1 MKPMIYRTSKINL
14 EAILFF
20 LNRRINQTLRYSG
33 WTPVTMD
40 LLGIQAAIP
49 QGRAFKPKANAFQ
62 VLMTK
67 CAVNLAQRAN
77 FDLEDIGVYG
87 GYHIGVAHILH
98 REEGKKRDEER
109 LIIWIWSMSNPNG
122 FEEGLPTK
130 GVISAGWI

>member
-67 CAVNLAQRAN
+67 CAASGLVTLGLA
-77 FDLEDIGVYG
+77 FG
-87 GYHIGVAHILH
+87 ILW
-98 REEGKKRDEER
+98 RDR
-109 LIIWIWSMSNPNG
+109 R
-122 FEEGLPTK
+122 F
-130 GVISAGWI
+130 